1 MRKSAGFAQG
11 LTLDTEGRPLSGVR
25 IRVAG
30 VDRDIVS
37 RCSTVQY
44 STVHCTGALPAQDP
58 AVPHTEAAAGPGP
71 EEGPA
76 EDTDTVPGVAQE
88 TATATVLAILILF

>member
-1 MRKSAGFAQG
+1 M
-11 LTLDTEGRPLSGVR
+11 LTQEPAWDQEVGPIPSSSFSREVQYNTEQYSTQY
-25 IRVAG
+25 
-30 VDRDIVS
+30 
-37 RCSTVQY
+37 STVQY

-76 EDTDTVPGVAQE
+76 EDTDTIPGVAQE
-88 TATATVLAILILF
+88 TATATVPAILILI